1 MRGQQINNLLWVN
14 YPGIPTHIL
23 VFGSTNTF
31 SGPIWST
38 AYRIQYMYMH
48 NMHNMHNIHIMI
60 LYVYIYIYTS
70 PWSGLLINDFFLYAL
85 LLVVYVL
92 ASPKQLKRADETF
105 HRSVPDTSRWTNISC
120 RSKLRRRFQSAESAA
135 MHGEFLPAWWQ
146 IIDLAWGRFRIFMWP
161 DCYLWNPTF
170 VAFEV
175 PVGRFSASLVGVCHS
190 RNHVSISCCILQ
202 SSLVQA
208 GCAPQQCPV
217 STPWLHEYCRWGI
230 PAGLLGIAMSTLEPL
245 QG

>member
-1 MRGQQINNLLWVN
+1 
-14 YPGIPTHIL
+14 
-23 VFGSTNTF
+23 
-31 SGPIWST
+31 
-38 AYRIQYMYMH
+38 MH
-48 NMHNMHNIHIMI
+48 NMHSIHTD
-60 LYVYIYIYTS
+60 YVYIYIYTS

-85 LLVVYVL
+85 LLLVCVL
-92 ASPKQLKRADETF
+92 ASLKQLKRAEDLSWLE
-105 HRSVPDTSRWTNISC
+105 
-120 RSKLRRRFQSAESAA
+120 SAESAA

-161 DCYLWNPTF
+161 DCYLWNPKF

-190 RNHVSISCCILQ
+190 RNHVSISCCIPQ